1 MSRLPLFLALVALV
15 ALAGCPGSLED
26 PQRFADQFGGG
37 CPDVPA
43 LFQSSCASAG
53 CHSTSDLAG
62 SLDLASPMVF
72 GRLSGKMAAG
82 GPGLLIDPDQ
92 PEASVLYSKLT
103 AAPPFGSRMPLAA
116 EALDDATVACVLAW
130 IDGESP

>member
-1 MSRLPLFLALVALV
+1 MSRLSLLVPLTALTV
-15 ALAGCPGSLED
+15 LAGCPGSLED
-26 PQRFADQFGGG
+26 PGRFADQFGGG

-43 LFQSSCASAG
+43 LLQSACASAG
-53 CHSTSDLAG
+53 CHSASDAVG

-82 GPGLLIDPDQ
+82 GAGLLIDPDE
-92 PEASVLYSKLT
+92 PDASVLYAKLT
-103 AAPPFGSRMPLAA
+103 AAPPFGSRMPLSA
-116 EALDDATVACVLAW
+116 EALDDATAACVLAW